1 MLVAGM
7 TLQAVGL
14 VLFTHLSSDGTYL
27 SDVLVPSVLIAV
39 GIGFSFVPVT
49 IAAVTGVA
57 PEEAGLASG
66 LVNTSR
72 FVGGA
77 IGLAIL
83 AALAT
88 ARTNG
93 DVAHGFA
100 AHAALTGG
108 FELAFGIA
116 AAFSAI
122 GAVVALV
129 GLPRVSMRGLR
140 RRSIITEGA

>member
-1 MLVAGM
+1 M
-7 TLQAVGL
+7 
-14 VLFTHLSSDGTYL
+14 
-27 SDVLVPSVLIAV
+27 PSLLIAI

-49 IAAVTGVA
+49 IAGVTGVA
-57 PEEAGLASG
+57 SEEAGLASG

-77 IGLAIL
+77 LGLAIL

-93 DVAHGFA
+93 DIHHGLA

-108 FELAFGIA
+108 FELAFGVA
-116 AAFSAI
+116 AALSAA
-122 GAVVALV
+122 GAVIALV
-129 GLPRVSMRGLR
+129 GLPRVSMRGVR
-140 RRSIITEGA
+140 RQAIAAESA

>member
-1 MLVAGM
+1 M
-7 TLQAVGL
+7 TLQALGL
-14 VLFTHLSSDGTYL
+14 LWFTHLSPDGSYM

-57 PEEAGLASG
+57 SEEAGLASG

-72 FVGGA
+72 LVGGA
-77 IGLAIL
+77 LGLAVL
-83 AALAT
+83 ATLAT

-93 DVAHGFA
+93 DLHHGLA

-108 FELAFGIA
+108 FELAFGISAAFA
-116 AAFSAI
+116 AA
-122 GAVVALV
+122 GALIALI
-129 GLPRVSMRGLR
+129 GLPRVPR
-140 RRSIITEGA
+140 RRLRQRTIVAEGA

>member
-1 MLVAGM
+1 M
-7 TLQAVGL
+7 
-14 VLFTHLSSDGTYL
+14 
-27 SDVLVPSVLIAV
+27 
-39 GIGFSFVPVT
+39 
-49 IAAVTGVA
+49 TGVA
-57 PEEAGLASG
+57 SEEAGLASG

-77 IGLAIL
+77 LGLAIL

-93 DVAHGFA
+93 DVHHGLA
-100 AHAALTGG
+100 AHAALTSG

-116 AAFSAI
+116 AAFAAV
-122 GAVVALV
+122 GAVIALV

-140 RRSIITEGA
+140 QRAMLTEGA